1 MYTHIVAIGGPAKL
15 TRLARIKSQRH
26 WLEQD
31 LCQPNGRK
39 TRCKKCGVCRG
50 ELHGRYVA
58 ALREVLLIRKVGLVH
73 ATQDFAI
80 GAYKKL
86 WNPTPCH
93 LTQWLR
99 FLCLY
104 LDVLDVVFRNHNL
117 ILSVCRTFRFP
128 WLAPFT
134 TLYSLLSRCLSRWC
148 SIFHNTLHGRCQT
161 CLVGHLETCVHD
173 LYSIVKFRWN
183 PETDLFCRR
192 NFVQNAME

>member
-1 MYTHIVAIGGPAKL
+1 MKEDINLASGTEMLVPVLRGWYSWFLYLAI
-15 TRLARIKSQRH
+15 
-26 WLEQD
+26 W
-31 LCQPNGRK
+31 
-39 TRCKKCGVCRG
+39 
-50 ELHGRYVA
+50 
-58 ALREVLLIRKVGLVH
+58 ALI
-73 ATQDFAI
+73 FAI

-117 ILSVCRTFRFP
+117 ILSVCRTFRFS

-148 SIFHNTLHGRCQT
+148 SIFHNTLHGRCQM
-161 CLVGHLETCVHD
+161 CLVGHLDTCVHD

-183 PETDLFCRR
+183 PETELFCRR
-192 NFVQNAME
+192 NYILCTECDGITFFTAEF